1 MAMIRKFKVPLLVT
15 LLITTLACSIFIGGP
30 DFPEERIPVSS
41 DATDGLKLQIEA
53 AVTAGADSGL
63 ITLEVSEEQITSFV
77 AQKLEAQADPI
88 FLDPQIYL
96 REGQMLVYGKVR
108 QGNFYANILVI
119 LVASVDDEGKPK
131 FEISSVD
138 FGPFPAPDGLK
149 QTLTAIITE
158 AYTGSLGPVASGF
171 RLETISIAD
180 GFMTVTGRIK

>member
-15 LLITTLACSIFIGGP
+15 LLIISLACSIFVGGP

-41 DATDGLKLQIEA
+41 DVTEGLKLQIEA
-53 AVTAGADSGL
+53 AVTAGADTGI
-63 ITLEVSEEQITSFV
+63 ITLEISEEQITSFV
-77 AQKLEAQADPI
+77 AQKLEAQQDPV

-96 REGQMLVYGKVR
+96 REGQMKIYGKVR
-108 QGNFYANILVI
+108 QGNFNANVLVVLI
-119 LVASVDDEGKPK
+119 ASVDSDGKPK

-171 RLETISIAD
+171 RIETITIAD
-180 GFMTVTGRIK
+180 GLMTVTGRIK